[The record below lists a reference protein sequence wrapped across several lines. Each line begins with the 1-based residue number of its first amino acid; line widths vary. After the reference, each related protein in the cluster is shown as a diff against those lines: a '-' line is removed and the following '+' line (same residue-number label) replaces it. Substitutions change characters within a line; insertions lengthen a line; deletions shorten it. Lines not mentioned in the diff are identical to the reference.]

1 MYRIK
6 QRLSSWAF
14 CSLFSFTC
22 FLLLVRL
29 NLLSDLGG
37 QKNVIE
43 SDWAWALCH
52 RGSTVF
58 SCFITWCFWSP
69 ESPSPSAMMSVVF
82 FEISNLISGQ
92 WFIFCY
98 WCCQNTNGRGAGPE
112 IHPHSREGEGC
123 LPGSSDPDIHRWAW
137 WLVHHHFYQH
147 VQVRSH
153 EGFSI
158 LCAHLQ
164 IKASGAVLWSTVW
177 TVIVNFPHVITYI
190 WFRRGKKRSYEWCKT
205 SACRSLSVLAFLLLW
220 LCSRCT
226 EYIFLTNSGAVR
238 SSPWCCG
245 SLTFQPSLCTPWWN
259 RWGLCEQQQGHKL
272 TSAGHLTLLSVLEIS
287 PFLRGP
293 LQISGNYI
301 CVIKGTKRECLLKRI
316 RAFYSR

>member
-6 QRLSSWAF
+6 QQLSSWAL

-29 NLLSDLGG
+29 NLFSDLGG
-37 QKNVIE
+37 QKKVIE
-43 SDWAWALCH
+43 SNCAWALCH

-69 ESPSPSAMMSVVF
+69 VTFSDAVCYI

-98 WCCQNTNGRGAGPE
+98 WCCQNTNGRGAGSE
-112 IHPHSREGEGC
+112 IHPHSREGEGR

-164 IKASGAVLWSTVW
+164 IKA
-177 TVIVNFPHVITYI
+177 
-190 WFRRGKKRSYEWCKT
+190 RRCCFMKH
-205 SACRSLSVLAFLLLW
+205 SLD
-220 LCSRCT
+220 CD
-226 EYIFLTNSGAVR
+226 
-238 SSPWCCG
+238 
-245 SLTFQPSLCTPWWN
+245 
-259 RWGLCEQQQGHKL
+259 H
-272 TSAGHLTLLSVLEIS
+272 
-287 PFLRGP
+287 
-293 LQISGNYI
+293 
-301 CVIKGTKRECLLKRI
+301 
-316 RAFYSR
+316 